1 MASLQRRARLAAALL
16 LTAASVAGAQSRP
29 SLRAG
34 TLTGTIKV
42 DGALDDAAWARTD
55 STNAL
60 LQTEP
65 REGMAGSAP
74 TTVRVIVASDAI
86 YIGVRGEMPAGTP
99 IVAFARDRDAAM
111 ANEDHVKLVID
122 SYLDGRSGYVFA
134 VNPNGAR
141 YDALV
146 TNQGESESPD
156 WDGVWEAAAFRG
168 ETWWS
173 VEIRIPVKSILFKT
187 GIDSWG
193 FNIQRRLQALQET
206 QRWATPRR
214 QFQIT
219 HVSQSGLLTNIP
231 RFELG
236 RGFSVRPALV
246 GSVAHAGPGLAASSE
261 AQPSLD
267 VTQRM
272 GANSLA
278 SLTVNT
284 DFAET
289 EVDTRRTNLTRF
301 PLVFPEKRTFFLE
314 GSDVFEF
321 GLGTGSDV
329 RGFFSRRVGLLNS
342 TEIPLDVGLKVNGR
356 ERGVNYG
363 ALVVRTGRS
372 DAAGFDTLSTDNTL
386 AVVRV
391 RKNVGAESSIG
402 ALVTAG
408 DPIGRPGAWT
418 AGPDFTYQTSKF
430 RGDKNFL
437 VGAWAL
443 GMGRDDLGGTP
454 KSWGAKIDYPND
466 LWDVAFTYKSID
478 STFQPS
484 LGFVPRPGVQL
495 INFNVVYQPRFR
507 NGFLGLPV
515 QQMDEEFLNT
525 IVLDPDGTWESYR
538 IFMAPVNWRMTS
550 GDRVE
555 WNWVPTGERL
565 VAPFEIADGV
575 VIPAGSYGW
584 NRYRW
589 EVGFAPKRKL
599 SGQFTWWTGGFY
611 SGTLNEYIATASF
624 KPSPLFIVEMNL
636 TRNDGEL
643 PQGKFTQ
650 EVIGTRLRFN
660 VSADLQ
666 FNTYMQYDNTSDS
679 FGSNARLRWQF
690 SPVGDLFVV
699 YNHNMQERLDALTS
713 RTGWGFASNQLLVK
727 VQYAFRY

>member
-1 MASLQRRARLAAALL
+1 
-16 LTAASVAGAQSRP
+16 
-29 SLRAG
+29 
-34 TLTGTIKV
+34 
-42 DGALDDAAWARTD
+42 
-55 STNAL
+55 
-60 LQTEP
+60 
-65 REGMAGSAP
+65 
-74 TTVRVIVASDAI
+74 VRVIVANDAI
-86 YIGVRGEMPAGTP
+86 YVGVRGEMPAGVP

-111 ANEDHVKLVID
+111 ASEDHVKLVID

-156 WDGVWEAAAFRG
+156 WDAVWESAAVRG

-173 VEIRIPVKSILFKT
+173 VEIRIHVKSILFKT
-187 GIDSWG
+187 GLSSWG

-219 HVSQSGLLTNIP
+219 HVSQSGLLTGIP
-231 RFELG
+231 AFDLG
-236 RGFSVRPALV
+236 RGLSIRPAFV
-246 GSVAHAGPGLAASSE
+246 GSTAHAGPGVAAVNDAE
-261 AQPSLD
+261 PSLD
-267 VTQRM
+267 VTQRI

-301 PLVFPEKRTFFLE
+301 PLVFPEKRSFFLE

-321 GLGTGSDV
+321 GLGAGSDV
-329 RGFFSRRVGLLNS
+329 RAFFSRRVGLLNS
-342 TEIPLDVGLKVNGR
+342 NEVPLNAGLKVNGR

-363 ALVVRTGRS
+363 ALVVRTGES
-372 DAAGFDTLSTDNTL
+372 DVAGLDTLPTANTL

-391 RKNVGAESSIG
+391 RKNVFTESSIG
-402 ALVTAG
+402 AIVTAG
-408 DPIGRPGAWT
+408 DPVGRAGAWT

-443 GMGRDDLGGTP
+443 GMGRSDLSGTP

-466 LWDVAFTYKSID
+466 LWDIAFTYKSID

-495 INFNVVYQPRFR
+495 INFNLVYQPRFK
-507 NGFLGLPV
+507 NGFLGMPV
-515 QQMDEEFLNT
+515 QQMNEEFLNT
-525 IVLDPDGTWESYR
+525 LVLDPGGQWESYR
-538 IFMAPVNWRMTS
+538 VFMAPVNWRMTS

-555 WNWVPTGERL
+555 ANWVPTGERL
-565 VAPFEIADGV
+565 AAPFQIASGV
-575 VIPAGSYGW
+575 TIPAGSYGW
-584 NRYRW
+584 NRYRA
-589 EVGFAPKRKL
+589 EVGLAAKRKL
-599 SGQFTWWTGGFY
+599 SGQLTWWFGGFY
-611 SGTLNEYIATASF
+611 GGTLNEYIATASF
-624 KPSPLFIVEMNL
+624 KPSPLFIVEMNA
-636 TRNDGEL
+636 TRNVGDL

-650 EVIGTRLRFN
+650 EVLGTRLRFN

-666 FNTYMQYDNTSDS
+666 FNTYMQYDNSSDT

-699 YNHNMQERLDALTS
+699 YNHNMQERLDTITARS
-713 RTGWGFASNQLLVK
+713 GWGFASNQLLVK
-727 VQYAFRY
+727 VQYALRY